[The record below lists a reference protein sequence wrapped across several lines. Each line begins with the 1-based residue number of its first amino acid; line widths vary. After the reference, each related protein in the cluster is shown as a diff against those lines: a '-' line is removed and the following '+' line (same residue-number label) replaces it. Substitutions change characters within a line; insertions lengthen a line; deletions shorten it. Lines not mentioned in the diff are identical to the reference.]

1 VGPWVVH
8 DDPVRSRPVLARDPA
23 AGSAAGSAAWSAAW
37 PAAWLGVGAGLLNV
51 NFLFEWVLPHHSP
64 VAVTVVSDLA
74 ASGQPW
80 NWAFRVGDALSAGL
94 LLALCWLAL
103 TSRTRARTLAWRAA
117 TVLLVAFAAS
127 TLLAVV
133 FPEHCTVAAGRECR
147 EATSGGWDVVHDT
160 ISTIGTS
167 AGVLAAAVFA
177 WATRRRRALA
187 RLHLLAFVLA
197 GGLGLVFV
205 TAQAGSRTE
214 LLGWTQRGQI
224 AVLSAWYVVVGVSVA
239 LRRTSPSSAGRRP
252 DKIGS

>member
-1 VGPWVVH
+1 MVH
-8 DDPVRSRPVLARDPA
+8 DDPVHSRPAPARDPA
-23 AGSAAGSAAWSAAW
+23 SWW
-37 PAAWLGVGAGLLNV
+37 AAWLGVGAGLLNV
-51 NFLFEWVLPHHSP
+51 NFLVEWVLPHHSP

-94 LLALCWLAL
+94 LLVLCRLAL

-117 TVLLVAFAAS
+117 IVLLLAFAAS

-147 EATSGGWDVVHDT
+147 EATSGGWDVVHDA
-160 ISTIGTS
+160 ISSIGTT

-177 WATRRRRALA
+177 WATRRSRALA

-197 GGLGLVFV
+197 GALGLVFV
-205 TAQAGSRTE
+205 TAQAGDRAE
-214 LLGWTQRGQI
+214 LLGWTQRAQI
-224 AVLSAWYVVVGVSVA
+224 VVLSAWYVVVGVSVA
-239 LRRTSPSSAGRRP
+239 LRRPRRRRLGADLTRLGRE
-252 DKIGS
+252 